1 MLPASEADKAE
12 KKEEKAD
19 KKADKKAEKAQ
30 KKEEKKAEEPAGDGM
45 ISIDDFAKVQ
55 LKLAKVLAAEK
66 VEKSD
71 KLLKLRLK
79 VGDSERT
86 VVSGIAK
93 HYTPEDMVGKTVV
106 IVANLKPAKLRG
118 IMSEGMIL
126 CAENAEGALGLVTVN
141 GDFPDGCEIG

>member
-1 MLPASEADKAE
+1 
-12 KKEEKAD
+12 
-19 KKADKKAEKAQ
+19 
-30 KKEEKKAEEPAGDGM
+30 M
-45 ISIDDFAKVQ
+45 ITIDDFAKID
-55 LKLAKVLAAEK
+55 LRLAKVIAAER
-66 VEKSD
+66 VEKAD

-93 HYTPEDMVGKTVV
+93 HYSPEDMVGRTVV

-126 CAENAEGALGLVTVN
+126 CAEDAEGKLGLVTVE
-141 GDFPDGCEIG
+141 GGFPDGSEVG